1 MGRLLGPSRTKET
14 GKQPQG
20 RVRSHQEGSRD
31 EQEARTGGRA
41 HVVALAREEPG
52 NDHRRETQSDVF

>member
-1 MGRLLGPSRTKET
+1 MGRLLGPSWTEET

-20 RVRSHQEGSRD
+20 RVRSYQEGVRD

-41 HVVALAREEPG
+41 RVGALAREEPG
-52 NDHRRETQSDVF
+52 NDHRRET